1 MSNSD
6 RPSRYTAASCVHPR
20 TVAMGRGFSG
30 NAAALRAGC
39 RLADPA
45 DVDQAATRAALAFLA
60 LRRRTRKASG
70 EMRAVLLPYV
80 QAAQS

>member
-1 MSNSD
+1 MRRD
-6 RPSRYTAASCVHPR
+6 TTEHMKIMRTGTHTAFA
-20 TVAMGRGFSG
+20 GQGFSG

-45 DVDQAATRAALAFLA
+45 DVDHAACAAALKFLA
-60 LRRRTRKASG
+60 RPRTRKASG
-70 EMRAVLLPYV
+70 EMRAILLPYV